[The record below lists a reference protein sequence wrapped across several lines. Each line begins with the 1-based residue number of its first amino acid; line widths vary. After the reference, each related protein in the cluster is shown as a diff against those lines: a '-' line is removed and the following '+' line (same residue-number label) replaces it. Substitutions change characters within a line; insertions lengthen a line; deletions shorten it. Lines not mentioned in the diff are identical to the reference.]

1 MAITKVSVES
11 TCWSDDEMET
21 TCTETAV
28 TLGKGAMMLNHLKNN
43 RIEYLVLVLF
53 SHVLGLT
60 DLAIN
65 KASGVCG

>member
-1 MAITKVSVES
+1 MTPASTEAAITLS
-11 TCWSDDEMET
+11 
-21 TCTETAV
+21 
-28 TLGKGAMMLNHLKNN
+28 KGAIAMNHLKNN

-60 DLAIN
+60 DLALT

>member
-1 MAITKVSVES
+1 MISV
-11 TCWSDDEMET
+11 DA
-21 TCTETAV
+21 TCTEAAIAT
-28 TLGKGAMMLNHLKNN
+28 TKGAMMMNHLKNN

-60 DLAIN
+60 DLALS

>member
-1 MAITKVSVES
+1 MISV
-11 TCWSDDEMET
+11 DT

-28 TLGKGAMMLNHLKNN
+28 AMTKGAAAMNHLKNN

-60 DLAIN
+60 DLALSH
-65 KASGVCG
+65 ASGVCG

>member
-1 MAITKVSVES
+1 MTLAS
-11 TCWSDDEMET
+11 
-21 TCTETAV
+21 TETAI
-28 TLGKGAMMLNHLKNN
+28 TIGKGAMALNHLKNN

-60 DLAIN
+60 DLALT

>member
-1 MAITKVSVES
+1 MNNLEPA
-11 TCWSDDEMET
+11 
-21 TCTETAV
+21 TETAL
-28 TLGKGAMMLNHLKNN
+28 TIGKGTMMLNHLKNN

-60 DLAIN
+60 DLALT

>member
-1 MAITKVSVES
+1 MDPVS
-11 TCWSDDEMET
+11 
-21 TCTETAV
+21 TETAV
-28 TLGKGAMMLNHLKNN
+28 TLGKGAVMMNHLKNN

-60 DLAIN
+60 DLALT

>member
-1 MAITKVSVES
+1 MNNLEPAAETAITI
-11 TCWSDDEMET
+11 
-21 TCTETAV
+21 
-28 TLGKGAMMLNHLKNN
+28 GKGAMALNHLKNN

-60 DLAIN
+60 DLALT

>member
-1 MAITKVSVES
+1 MTPAS
-11 TCWSDDEMET
+11 
-21 TCTETAV
+21 TETAL
-28 TLGKGAMMLNHLKNN
+28 TIGKGAMMLNHIRNN

-60 DLAIN
+60 DLALT